1 MKSLNFEHIEE
12 MDEKNKLSLR
22 SRKEKVKAELKKNN
36 LTTIQL
42 SFLLGLDNLNEDL
55 IYNYIVSLDK
65 DAYKEEINAISNESK
80 IITSI
85 PQTEPQDDV
94 DHAIRDYSNYI
105 SVTKLQKI
113 KQKIFGKANKG
124 YRNISF
130 KALFFNILLDLK
142 QEKTNNLKINL
153 GKLNV
158 AIKARKRN
166 NQPFDIDNFE
176 AFYFFLC
183 TLLSSQIQKNKN
195 KKDKYFK
202 DLKTFISKIKEIDEY
217 AKSIDYELEKKDIKK
232 FFRIIF
238 AILNL
243 DTDNYEDISQVAMI
257 LNAPSVQEK
266 YEMISFAYKKIES
279 KFDTERAKDFIKKI
293 GEKDNFFSLDFKVV
307 ENEIE
312 LSEECYLYDYIIK
325 NNVFKKYE
333 KQIKDLLNTIYNS
346 DLIKQLLRAVYG
358 EDYKK
363 LEPIFEKEYSIN
375 DFWDNIILFVPFKV
389 ERISGFSYRDIF
401 KIFISLYK
409 FNHFKT
415 NIENEIF
422 TLGAFV
428 RTLAHESLGHFL
440 FSYIFFMFYANSE
453 NKDEYYIS
461 PRMNVKIK
469 NLDKKNYIELVGNT
483 LAKIELDILNN
494 DTNKIK
500 EKEDNNNIVRDDYEI
515 LKNKLFEEFKKIIG
529 DEYAKILSQ
538 KLIERKKN
546 EIEIKENNKIQ
557 DKSFNNSENI
567 DLEKKKIILRKSKE
581 IIDILFQCISE
592 DFDKIIRDLELRQEA
607 YKSKESGNLIEV
619 LLFNDFSQYMTFK
632 ECLFLLNEENYKN
645 TNLFKFRTEFK
656 NIAEKKNEEFLKDL
670 IKGGKIFGEL
680 FSQYYTIYENSNS
693 TKKDFITLK
702 TFREDMNNNLVKKC
716 KTFNCCNIKI
726 DDSILPDEPDF

>member
-158 AIKARKRN
+158 AIKARKQN

-217 AKSIDYELEKKDIKK
+217 AKSKDYELEKK
-232 FFRIIF
+232 
-238 AILNL
+238 
-243 DTDNYEDISQVAMI
+243 IS
-257 LNAPSVQEK
+257 K
-266 YEMISFAYKKIES
+266 
-279 KFDTERAKDFIKKI
+279 
-293 GEKDNFFSLDFKVV
+293 NF
-307 ENEIE
+307 
-312 LSEECYLYDYIIK
+312 
-325 NNVFKKYE
+325 
-333 KQIKDLLNTIYNS
+333 
-346 DLIKQLLRAVYG
+346 
-358 EDYKK
+358 
-363 LEPIFEKEYSIN
+363 LE
-375 DFWDNIILFVPFKV
+375 
-389 ERISGFSYRDIF
+389 
-401 KIFISLYK
+401 
-409 FNHFKT
+409 
-415 NIENEIF
+415 
-422 TLGAFV
+422 
-428 RTLAHESLGHFL
+428 
-440 FSYIFFMFYANSE
+440 
-453 NKDEYYIS
+453 
-461 PRMNVKIK
+461 
-469 NLDKKNYIELVGNT
+469 
-483 LAKIELDILNN
+483 
-494 DTNKIK
+494 
-500 EKEDNNNIVRDDYEI
+500 
-515 LKNKLFEEFKKIIG
+515 
-529 DEYAKILSQ
+529 
-538 KLIERKKN
+538 
-546 EIEIKENNKIQ
+546 
-557 DKSFNNSENI
+557 
-567 DLEKKKIILRKSKE
+567 
-581 IIDILFQCISE
+581 
-592 DFDKIIRDLELRQEA
+592 
-607 YKSKESGNLIEV
+607 
-619 LLFNDFSQYMTFK
+619 
-632 ECLFLLNEENYKN
+632 
-645 TNLFKFRTEFK
+645 
-656 NIAEKKNEEFLKDL
+656 
-670 IKGGKIFGEL
+670 
-680 FSQYYTIYENSNS
+680 
-693 TKKDFITLK
+693 
-702 TFREDMNNNLVKKC
+702 
-716 KTFNCCNIKI
+716 
-726 DDSILPDEPDF
+726 

>member
-217 AKSIDYELEKKDIKK
+217 AKSKDYELEKK
-232 FFRIIF
+232 
-238 AILNL
+238 
-243 DTDNYEDISQVAMI
+243 IS
-257 LNAPSVQEK
+257 K
-266 YEMISFAYKKIES
+266 
-279 KFDTERAKDFIKKI
+279 
-293 GEKDNFFSLDFKVV
+293 NF
-307 ENEIE
+307 
-312 LSEECYLYDYIIK
+312 
-325 NNVFKKYE
+325 
-333 KQIKDLLNTIYNS
+333 
-346 DLIKQLLRAVYG
+346 
-358 EDYKK
+358 
-363 LEPIFEKEYSIN
+363 LE
-375 DFWDNIILFVPFKV
+375 
-389 ERISGFSYRDIF
+389 
-401 KIFISLYK
+401 
-409 FNHFKT
+409 
-415 NIENEIF
+415 
-422 TLGAFV
+422 
-428 RTLAHESLGHFL
+428 
-440 FSYIFFMFYANSE
+440 
-453 NKDEYYIS
+453 
-461 PRMNVKIK
+461 
-469 NLDKKNYIELVGNT
+469 
-483 LAKIELDILNN
+483 
-494 DTNKIK
+494 
-500 EKEDNNNIVRDDYEI
+500 
-515 LKNKLFEEFKKIIG
+515 
-529 DEYAKILSQ
+529 
-538 KLIERKKN
+538 
-546 EIEIKENNKIQ
+546 
-557 DKSFNNSENI
+557 
-567 DLEKKKIILRKSKE
+567 
-581 IIDILFQCISE
+581 
-592 DFDKIIRDLELRQEA
+592 
-607 YKSKESGNLIEV
+607 
-619 LLFNDFSQYMTFK
+619 
-632 ECLFLLNEENYKN
+632 
-645 TNLFKFRTEFK
+645 
-656 NIAEKKNEEFLKDL
+656 
-670 IKGGKIFGEL
+670 
-680 FSQYYTIYENSNS
+680 
-693 TKKDFITLK
+693 
-702 TFREDMNNNLVKKC
+702 
-716 KTFNCCNIKI
+716 
-726 DDSILPDEPDF
+726 